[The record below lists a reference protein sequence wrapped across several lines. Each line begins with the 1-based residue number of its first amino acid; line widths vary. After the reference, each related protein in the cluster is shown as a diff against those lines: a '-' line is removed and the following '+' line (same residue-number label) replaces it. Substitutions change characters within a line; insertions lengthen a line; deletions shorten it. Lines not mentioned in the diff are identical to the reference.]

1 MVGSCQR
8 IPVFPTPLS
17 CQESPQS
24 ESRASF
30 PRIPRHIH
38 SSIMMPKKPAALHS
52 KHFKNYLEQVDKSH
66 TFTFFSSF

>member
-8 IPVFPTPLS
+8 IPVLPTPLS

-30 PRIPRHIH
+30 PRIPRRYSLIH
-38 SSIMMPKKPAALHS
+38 YDAEEACSASL
-52 KHFKNYLEQVDKSH
+52 Q
-66 TFTFFSSF
+66 TF